1 MSGTRIPSNDS
12 QSAIRLTSDEQTWLR
27 KKWSNIRE
35 SQQRADRSSREW
47 NRLNEGVNEYL
58 DKSGVTD
65 VVQRDKIKGQNLT
78 MKGALATHAWHA
90 AESQRHIEDVNL
102 FLRMKELGVL

>member
-1 MSGTRIPSNDS
+1 MKVPTANT
-12 QSAIRLTSDEQTWLR
+12 QSKINLSSAEQEWLR

-35 SQQRADRSSREW
+35 SQQKADRSSREW
-47 NRLNEGVNEYL
+47 SRLNEAMNEYL
-58 DKSGVTD
+58 DQSGITD
-65 VVQRDKIKGQNLT
+65 IVQRDRVKGQNLS

-90 AESQRHIEDVNL
+90 GEAQRHIDDVNL

>member
-1 MSGTRIPSNDS
+1 MREPTSNT
-12 QSAIRLTSDEQTWLR
+12 QSHIKLTPDEQTWLR
-27 KKWSNIRE
+27 KKWANIRE

-47 NRLNEGVNEYL
+47 NKLNDEMNDYL
-58 DKSGVTD
+58 RRSGITD
-65 VVQRDKIKGQNLT
+65 MVQKDKIKSQNLS

-90 AESQRHIEDVNL
+90 GEAQRHIDDVNL